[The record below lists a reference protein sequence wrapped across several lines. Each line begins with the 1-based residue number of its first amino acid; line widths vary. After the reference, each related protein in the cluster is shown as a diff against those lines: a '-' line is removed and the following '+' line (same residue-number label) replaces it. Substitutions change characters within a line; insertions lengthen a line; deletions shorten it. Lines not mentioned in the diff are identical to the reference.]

1 MSVDLETA
9 VRRACRWWDV
19 DAAEG
24 TPGVDAMAVEVL
36 ADLVEALRGEVPVP
50 FGPGGVLIPSAWLE
64 AS

>member
-1 MSVDLETA
+1 MSDLETA
-9 VRRACRWWDV
+9 VRRACHWWDV
-19 DAAEG
+19 DAPEG